1 MKKIYYLALI
11 ALVAVAFSSC
21 KNDPVFQL
29 SDLQGKWQEDNTKH
43 YLVFLADKADKED
56 YMWGYE
62 WDETDPDMAVYE
74 EDVLDDE
81 HGNGW
86 FMYRLDKA
94 ELLEIH
100 KLNQGWADV
109 PKVYTVTVLTNKKL
123 EYHLKD
129 YKNEKVSCTKQ

>member
-1 MKKIYYLALI
+1 MKNLKWVLV
-11 ALVAVAFSSC
+11 ALVGIAMMSC
-21 KNDPVFQL
+21 KNEPEFQL
-29 SDLQGKWQEDNTKH
+29 SDLQGKWLEDGTEH
-43 YLVFLADKADKED
+43 YLAFLTDKADKED

-62 WDETDPDMAVYE
+62 YDLAQDVTE
-74 EDVLDDE
+74 EDVMADE

-109 PKVYTVTVLTNKKL
+109 PKVYTVTVLTDKKL

>member
-1 MKKIYYLALI
+1 MKKVYFLALI

-29 SDLQGKWQEDNTKH
+29 SDLQGKWLEDGTEH
-43 YLVFLADKADKED
+43 YLTFLTDKADKED

-62 WDETDPDMAVYE
+62 YDLAQDVTE

-109 PKVYTVTVLTNKKL
+109 PKVYTVTVLTAKKL

-129 YKNEKVSCTKQ
+129 YKNEKISCTKQ